1 MQANLVAIVFSK
13 MLFDYFCAYYGSV
26 VQWIVFQIPILKMQV
41 RFLPG
46 SLGLHTGHAFSH
58 RLQQLDFV
66 SAMHSLSEHPS
77 YLQLM
82 IRIWLVAKAY
92 LAADKI
98 YAHCFI

>member
-1 MQANLVAIVFSK
+1 
-13 MLFDYFCAYYGSV
+13 
-26 VQWIVFQIPILKMQV
+26 
-41 RFLPG
+41 
-46 SLGLHTGHAFSH
+46 
-58 RLQQLDFV
+58 
-66 SAMHSLSEHPS
+66 MHSLSEHPS